1 MSCKICI
8 FCKKTFATKQNTE
21 RHQNSC
27 KQKPINGVLNY
38 EIEYKKTLQELENQ
52 KKENKKLQEKL
63 EKKNEDFTN
72 LTTTLLLKSIK
83 EPSQINSNNTTNN
96 NNQTNN
102 QNINIFH
109 SSDQSFKDFI
119 EKLQPINLEEI
130 KEHFETNLS
139 NKYID
144 KGVEG
149 VAEFLCDFPCNNKF
163 ITTDYARKIIL
174 FKSFNKLIN
183 DPKASFLLNTAIQQN
198 ADTIIDKAEDRY
210 QYHLSQISDARGEDI
225 EPDQSDIDKK
235 NYTKNLKSI
244 AQKAKN
250 NITVNS
256 SDATNIFL
264 MKGMEN
270 KILYN
275 AIENK

>member
-1 MSCKICI
+1 MNNVNKCI
-8 FCKKTFATKQNTE
+8 YCEKVFSTKQNTVV
-21 RHQNSC
+21 HM
-27 KQKPINGVLNY
+27 
-38 EIEYKKTLQELENQ
+38 KKCYSKNLFD
-52 KKENKKLQEKL
+52 ENKKLKEEL
-63 EKKNEDFTN
+63 EKIKSDLVKKDEIINI
-72 LTTTLLLKSIK
+72 LKSTK
-83 EPSQINSNNTTNN
+83 EPNQINTKITTNN

-109 SSDQSFKDFI
+109 SSNQSFKDFI
-119 EKLQPINLEEI
+119 ENLKPINIEEI

-144 KGVEG
+144 KGVAG

-163 ITTDYARKIIL
+163 ITTDYARKIIM

-210 QYHLSQISDARGEDI
+210 QYFLSQISDARGEDI

-270 KILYN
+270 KILCN
-275 AIENK
+275 AIEK